1 MASCG
6 VTVALCTCRKL
17 LRDQLHK
24 NPGLVVVI
32 RQMQQRAL
40 GITSSTATNT
50 TAAAA
55 VNGQM
60 STRGATRSSTTTAAA
75 AAAAAASAAAVA
87 KPVLT
92 PEATRQAVIQWE
104 THVQGL
110 PIDPNTTATTP
121 ELLEVQQLQPSVF
134 TSTLAQ

>member
-1 MASCG
+1 
-6 VTVALCTCRKL
+6 
-17 LRDQLHK
+17 
-24 NPGLVVVI
+24 
-32 RQMQQRAL
+32 MQQRAL
-40 GITSSTATNT
+40 GITSRTNT
-50 TAAAA
+50 TTSTGAA

-60 STRGATRSSTTTAAA
+60 STRGATRSSTTTAAAA

-110 PIDPNTTATTP
+110 PIDPNTTVSA
-121 ELLEVQQLQPSVF
+121 LFSSVYQYKLFSDAYVVGIAAIVLCIVLQWCKSLNPH
-134 TSTLAQ
+134 LR

>member
-1 MASCG
+1 
-6 VTVALCTCRKL
+6 VHYRKL
-17 LRDQLHK
+17 LRDQLRK
-24 NPGLVVVI
+24 NPGLVVVV

-40 GITSSTATNT
+40 GITTTTLTNT
-50 TAAAA
+50 TAAA

-60 STRGATRSSTTTAAA
+60 STRGATRSSTTTAA

-110 PIDPNTTATTP
+110 PIDPNTTVSALSAVKINTSCSVMSMFVSVTAIKP
-121 ELLEVQQLQPSVF
+121 CTVLQK
-134 TSTLAQ
+134 

>member
-1 MASCG
+1 MTSCC
-6 VTVALCTCRKL
+6 VTAALCTCRKL
-17 LRDQLHK
+17 LRDQLRK

-75 AAAAAASAAAVA
+75 AASAAATVA

-110 PIDPNTTATTP
+110 PIDPNTTVSAVFRS
-121 ELLEVQQLQPSVF
+121 EYLQVVQ
-134 TSTLAQ
+134 